1 MAEEAGYC
9 ETIGID
15 LGTTRS
21 SVAVWDGTKVHVIAN
36 ESGENTTPSWVTYL
50 APDSRRV
57 GKAALRAAGKYV
69 GSTVYDSKRIIGRPF
84 CPVLLDEKQGLSWPF
99 DVVDNDGNA
108 AISISV
114 QGEEKVVTPE
124 EVAAAILSYLKKI
137 AEDFIGRP
145 VSKAVITVPAYF
157 SDSQRQ
163 ATRDA
168 GQIAGLEVRR
178 ILNEPT
184 AAALA
189 FGVLQ
194 NLSSSSRRESALE
207 ELLNPNSAASPP
219 RKSEGAAEENAGTP
233 EGDGGEA
240 ELDLAPAAG
249 NPGGEGGVRVEG
261 AEGDGAE
268 GAELLETK
276 NMLVFDFGGGTL
288 DVTIMQIC
296 GMTFKVRATDGDMQL
311 GGEDI
316 DALLVNHMVEKFKEK
331 TSIDI
336 ENYPDDAKKSKAQIK
351 LKAACAQLKVD
362 LSRLPE
368 SELCVD
374 DLIEGESFETSMS
387 REDMELL
394 ASHVLDR
401 CVRVLVC
408 STAYCCDCCCYGCG
422 CRRRHHSGHTS
433 VEGTSCCE
441 VMRRERGEAIAGFDI
456 GGVMTARR
464 GGGCRIYGPG

>member
-1 MAEEAGYC
+1 MAEDKEEASGYC
-9 ETIGID
+9 DTIGID

-50 APDSRRV
+50 SPDSRRV
-57 GKAALRAAGKYV
+57 GNAAVRAAGKYI
-69 GSTVYDSKRIIGRPF
+69 GSTVYDSKRIIGRPY
-84 CPVLLDEKQGLSWPF
+84 CPVLQDEKQSLSWPF
-99 DVVDNDGNA
+99 EIVDSDGNA

-114 QGEEKVVTPE
+114 QGEEKTVAPE
-124 EVAAAILSYLKKI
+124 EVAAAILSHLKKI

-194 NLSSSSRRESALE
+194 NMSASSRRESALE
-207 ELLNPNSAASPP
+207 ELLNPSPGSSAAK
-219 RKSEGAAEENAGTP
+219 KSEGADEPGADADGE
-233 EGDGGEA
+233 GGELT
-240 ELDLAPAAG
+240 ELDLAPAAA
-249 NPGGEGGVRVEG
+249 NPGEDSGNREEG
-261 AEGDGAE
+261 AEGDGAA
-268 GAELLETK
+268 GAEQPEAK

-288 DVTIMQIC
+288 DVTIMEIC

-316 DALLVNHMVEKFKEK
+316 DALLVNHMIERFKEK

-336 ENYPDDAKKSKAQIK
+336 SAHEDVAKKSKAKIK
-351 LKAACAQLKVD
+351 LKSACAQLKVD
-362 LSRLPE
+362 LSRLTE

-374 DLIEGESFETSMS
+374 DLIEGESFETSMT
-387 REDMELL
+387 RDQMEAL
-394 ASHVLDR
+394 S
-401 CVRVLVC
+401 
-408 STAYCCDCCCYGCG
+408 GCQKSPTPPEEMPYTT
-422 CRRRHHSGHTS
+422 RKEPYSPL
-433 VEGTSCCE
+433 
-441 VMRRERGEAIAGFDI
+441 RGA
-456 GGVMTARR
+456 
-464 GGGCRIYGPG
+464 